1 MRRGE
6 KEGEM
11 EERAGGR
18 RRGGGNGERR
28 KQSLK
33 GMET

>member
-6 KEGEM
+6 KEGET

-18 RRGGGNGERR
+18 RREGGNGERR

-33 GMET
+33 GIET